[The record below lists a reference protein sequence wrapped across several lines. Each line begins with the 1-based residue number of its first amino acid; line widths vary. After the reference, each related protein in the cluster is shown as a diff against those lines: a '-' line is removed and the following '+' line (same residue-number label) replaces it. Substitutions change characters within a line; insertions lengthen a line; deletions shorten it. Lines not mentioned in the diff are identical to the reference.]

1 MKKDRIMSKQSE
13 LMAIAQKRAAEKNLP
28 YAGALTPQEAFEVLQ
43 ASSKALLVDV
53 RTKAELELV
62 GRIPGA
68 LNVEW
73 AFYPGMVANENF
85 AAQLT
90 AELDHLGV
98 GKDSVLIFLCRTG
111 GRSNNAATVAAALG
125 YSQAYNT
132 LEGFEGEANADKQ
145 RTTINGWKHAGL
157 PWVN

>member
-1 MKKDRIMSKQSE
+1 MNKHAEIIST
-13 LMAIAQKRAAEKNLP
+13 AQKRATEKNLP

-43 ASSKALLVDV
+43 ANPQALLVDV

-62 GRIPGA
+62 GKIPGA
-68 LNVEW
+68 LNIEW
-73 AFYPGMVANENF
+73 AFFPGMVANENF
-85 AAQLT
+85 AEQLS
-90 AELDHLGV
+90 AELDNRNI

-111 GRSNNAATVAAALG
+111 GRSNNAATVAASLG

-145 RTTINGWKHAGL
+145 RTMINGWKHASL
-157 PWVN
+157 PWTN

>member
-1 MKKDRIMSKQSE
+1 MSNQSE
-13 LMAIAQKRAAEKNLP
+13 VLALAQKRAAEKSLP

-43 ASSKALLVDV
+43 ANPKALLVDV
-53 RTKAELELV
+53 RTKAELDLV

-68 LNVEW
+68 VNVEW

-85 AAQLT
+85 AEQLT
-90 AELDHLGV
+90 AELNNRNI

-111 GRSNNAATVAAALG
+111 GRSNNAATVAASLG

-157 PWVN
+157 PWTN

>member
-1 MKKDRIMSKQSE
+1 MNKHIE
-13 LMAIAQKRAAEKNLP
+13 IIAAAQKRAVEKNLP

-43 ASSKALLVDV
+43 ASSQALLVDV

-73 AFYPGMVANENF
+73 AFYPGMVANEDF
-85 AAQLT
+85 AEQLT
-90 AELDHLGV
+90 AELNNRNV
-98 GKDSVLIFLCRTG
+98 RKDSVLIFLCRTG
-111 GRSNNAATVAAALG
+111 GRSNNAAAVAASLG

-145 RTTINGWKHAGL
+145 RTKINGWKHAGL
-157 PWVN
+157 PWTN

>member
-1 MKKDRIMSKQSE
+1 MNKHAEIIS
-13 LMAIAQKRAAEKNLP
+13 IAQKRATEKNLP

-43 ASSKALLVDV
+43 ANPQALLVDV

-62 GRIPGA
+62 GKIPGA
-68 LNVEW
+68 LNIEW
-73 AFYPGMVANENF
+73 AFFPGMVANENF
-85 AAQLT
+85 AEQLS
-90 AELDHLGV
+90 AELDNRNI

-111 GRSNNAATVAAALG
+111 GRSNNAATVAASLG

-145 RTTINGWKHAGL
+145 RTMINGWKHASL
-157 PWVN
+157 PWTN

>member
-1 MKKDRIMSKQSE
+1 MNKQAE
-13 LMAIAQKRAAEKNLP
+13 IIAIAQKRAAEKNLP

-43 ASSKALLVDV
+43 ANAQALLIDV

-85 AAQLT
+85 AEQLA
-90 AELDHLGV
+90 AELNNRNV

-111 GRSNNAATVAAALG
+111 GRSNNAATVAASLG

-145 RTTINGWKHAGL
+145 RTLINGWKHAGL
-157 PWVN
+157 PWTN

>member
-1 MKKDRIMSKQSE
+1 MSYQSE
-13 LMAIAQKRAAEKNLP
+13 ILALAQKRAVEKSLP
-28 YAGALTPQEAFEVLQ
+28 YAGALTPKEAFEMLQ
-43 ASSKALLVDV
+43 ANPKALLVDV

-62 GRIPGA
+62 GRVPGA

-85 AAQLT
+85 AEQLIT
-90 AELDHLGV
+90 ELNNRHVD
-98 GKDSVLIFLCRTG
+98 KDTVLIFMCRTG

-125 YSQAYNT
+125 FSQAYNT

-145 RTTINGWKHAGL
+145 RTLINGWKHAGL
-157 PWVN
+157 PWTN